1 MTHGYA
7 VIYDLRAKVIT
18 NGSIALRLSP
28 YSHYDFRL
36 FQMKQVAL
44 YRKEMPDYAYSEI
57 TERKKQ
63 MRRQKFGIATVVM
76 GWLFGEHPS
85 QGK

>member
-1 MTHGYA
+1 
-7 VIYDLRAKVIT
+7 
-18 NGSIALRLSP
+18 
-28 YSHYDFRL
+28 
-36 FQMKQVAL
+36 MKQVAL